1 MHDIFVRYIKQQE
14 NGGILMTK
22 LILSSTNPSNKILTL
37 NMYMIFRKIN
47 LKHKK
52 ILYIS
57 CDTPNAVIKTYCH
70 SVLGFPIHNIFSID
84 DGLPAGIPEYV
95 LVDGRNSYEL
105 LTYLKGNSLY
115 EYIIDIVANGSTYI
129 GFGAGAALA
138 GNDIIASSYCYANYS
153 FPSDLTAFGFV
164 DGCVLPHVD
173 DPGRFLLVSESNA
186 YNYNCFY
193 AIPDNIAIKI
203 NENGEVENGSIYMY
217 KPSQYRV

>member
-37 NMYMIFRKIN
+37 DMYMIFRKIN

-115 EYIIDIVANGSTYI
+115 EYIIDIVANGSKYI
-129 GFGAGAALA
+129 GFGAGEAL
-138 GNDIIASSYCYANYS
+138 
-153 FPSDLTAFGFV
+153 GFV